1 MSHPTRRLFL
11 AAGASAFALGCA
23 RWTTTPEEPSKLPP
37 AKMSPDSVVLEI
49 AFVRLPAADKEASD
63 TIWEE
68 ADEQHFPP
76 ELRRQL
82 AANGLRAGILGQQ
95 LPANLRAALDAATP
109 LQEERAEDLET
120 NDTQASRTQRRLQCR
135 AGHRAKIVVSKTY
148 PSLSLLTKE
157 SGRIGGSQLSNAQ
170 CLFALKPYPLGDGR
184 VRIDVTPEVEHGE
197 LRNQWAGQDGT
208 LMQRIGRQR
217 VLLDK
222 LRAEAT
228 LSPGQVLLVSTT
240 PDFRGIGEHFF
251 VEQAGGTAEI
261 TLLLVRV
268 AQTQWDDLFAPEQ
281 VSAPL
286 ATPGE

>member
-1 MSHPTRRLFL
+1 MSHPNRRLFL
-11 AAGASAFALGCA
+11 AAGASALALGCA

-49 AFVRLPAADKEASD
+49 AFVRLPAADREANE
-63 TIWEE
+63 TIWAE
-68 ADEQHFPP
+68 ADEQHFAP

-109 LQEERAEDLET
+109 LQEERAEDLDT

-135 AGHRAKIVVSKTY
+135 AGHRAKIVISKTF

-170 CLFALKPYPLGDGR
+170 CLFALKPFPLGDGR
-184 VRIDVTPEVEHGE
+184 VRIEVTPEVEHGE

-228 LSPGQVLLVSTT
+228 LSPGQVLLLSST
-240 PDFRGIGEHFF
+240 PRARGIGEHFF

-268 AQTQWDDLFAPEQ
+268 AQTQWDGLFAPEQ